1 MLLEKEKILPEINQ
15 HFICVG
21 GYLFAC
27 EINENFLT
35 PLFETQITD
44 LLKLLEESRQVIVYY
59 FFFKT

>member
-44 LLKLLEESRQVIVYY
+44 LLKLLEESRQVIVY
-59 FFFKT
+59 